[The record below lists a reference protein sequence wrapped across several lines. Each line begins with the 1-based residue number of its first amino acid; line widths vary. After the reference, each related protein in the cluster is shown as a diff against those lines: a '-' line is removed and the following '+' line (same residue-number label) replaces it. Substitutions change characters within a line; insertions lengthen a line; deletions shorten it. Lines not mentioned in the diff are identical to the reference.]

1 VQLHQ
6 LFGTGDAT
14 TAELIVMACIMS
26 DEPLSLSEVS
36 SWVRRHSTENHSDD
50 LPTWLHDT
58 RPDYMDFT
66 VPICEPSEHGSQRWT
81 SPIAAANVVLRRRLF
96 PYAPRSPQAHFRIM
110 DLPRSPSIN
119 LRIRPLTPSNR
130 SLVRL
135 PKPQDKRHKPV
146 PNHQSLDG
154 RSRSQLDHDQVSALP
169 LEHLQRPPM
178 DRSQSPVPRRP
189 RAPSDAVP
197 RQPVSL
203 QRSFAL
209 LLLPEHLLS
218 AKRLGDSAPL
228 PELLRNAIPL
238 SWEYCV
244 AMAEEQEACAQ
255 IGAES
260 RGAAETE
267 DACY

>member
-1 VQLHQ
+1 MATSNTFRDDLRELIANYVQLHQ

-110 DLPRSPSIN
+110 DLPPE
-119 LRIRPLTPSNR
+119 
-130 SLVRL
+130 VRAS
-135 PKPQDKRHKPV
+135 V
-146 PNHQSLDG
+146 F
-154 RSRSQLDHDQVSALP
+154 
-169 LEHLQRPPM
+169 E
-178 DRSQSPVPRRP
+178 
-189 RAPSDAVP
+189 
-197 RQPVSL
+197 
-203 QRSFAL
+203 FAL
-209 LLLPEHLLS
+209 SLPQTGVWYDFQNRKISDTNPSQTIKVWTADRDLSSTMTRYLPSHWNTDKDHPWTDPKALFRVDLARHLTLFRVS
-218 AKRLGDSAPL
+218 
-228 PELLRNAIPL
+228 
-238 SWEYCV
+238 
-244 AMAEEQEACAQ
+244 Q
-255 IGAES
+255 
-260 RGAAETE
+260 
-267 DACY
+267 